1 MGLLSR
7 LFGRD
12 RGQRSPYGPGYTD
25 PYAERG
31 YGYARQTAQPPA
43 GRPGQSEDER
53 AIERYRYLLR
63 TAPPDQVEAAHA
75 EAFAKLTP
83 DQRRQ
88 VLEQLSAA
96 VPASERPRS
105 DDPRTMARAATRA
118 EFRQPG
124 FLERTFGGP
133 GYGGGG
139 DGGGDGAGLR
149 AGGGGPGGVWGGV
162 WGGGGYGG
170 GYGPGYGQGGYG
182 RGGFGSGFGGGGM
195 GVGSMIGGSLLGT
208 VAGVVVGSAVA
219 DALFDTG
226 LGDGGLFG
234 GGDEEAYAEGF
245 QDGEQADGGDYGDG
259 GGGGDYDASG
269 YDGGGFDGGGFDGG
283 DFGGEF

>member
-12 RGQRSPYGPGYTD
+12 RGQASPYGPGYTD
-25 PYAERG
+25 PYAEQG
-31 YGYARQTAQPPA
+31 YGYAPQPPRRA
-43 GRPGQSEDER
+43 PQGQSEDER

-75 EAFAKLTP
+75 EAFGKLTP
-83 DQRRQ
+83 EQRRQ

-96 VPASERPRS
+96 VPAGERPRG
-105 DDPRTMARAATRA
+105 DDPRSLARAATRA

-124 FLERTFGGP
+124 FLERTFS
-133 GYGGGG
+133 GGGG
-139 DGGGDGAGLR
+139 GY
-149 AGGGGPGGVWGGV
+149 GPGGYGR
-162 WGGGGYGG
+162 GGYGG
-170 GYGPGYGQGGYG
+170 GYGGGM
-182 RGGFGSGFGGGGM
+182 GGGM
-195 GVGSMIGGSLLGT
+195 GMGSMIGGSLLGT

-234 GGDEEAYAEGF
+234 GGDEEAYAEGY
-245 QDGEQADGGDYGDG
+245 QDGEQADDGGGGGD
-259 GGGGDYDASG
+259 GGGDYDASG
-269 YDGGGFDGGGFDGG
+269 GDYDAGGFDGGGFDGGGFDGG
-283 DFGGEF
+283 GDFGGEF

>member
-12 RGQRSPYGPGYTD
+12 RGQSSPYGPGYTD
-25 PYAERG
+25 PYAQQG
-31 YGYARQTAQPPA
+31 YGTARPDPGRQA
-43 GRPGQSEDER
+43 GRPGQTEDER

-75 EAFAKLTP
+75 EAFGKLTP

-105 DDPRTMARAATRA
+105 DDPQTMARAATRA

-124 FLERTFGGP
+124 FLERTFGG
-133 GYGGGG
+133 YGGGG
-139 DGGGDGAGLR
+139 Y
-149 AGGGGPGGVWGGV
+149 
-162 WGGGGYGG
+162 GGGGYGG

-182 RGGFGSGFGGGGM
+182 RGGFGGGGFGGGGM
-195 GVGSMIGGSLLGT
+195 GMGSMIGGSLLGT

-234 GGDEEAYAEGF
+234 GGDEEAYAEGY
-245 QDGEQADGGDYGDG
+245 QDGEQDDGGGDYGDG
-259 GGGGDYDASG
+259 GGGDYDASG
-269 YDGGGFDGGGFDGG
+269 FDGGDGGGFDGG
-283 DFGGEF
+283 DFGGGDFGGEF